1 MDWNNDGKHDWKDD
15 AFYNNVIAPDNKSSG
30 SSYNG
35 SSNHKNS
42 NDNSH
47 NPSSSGSSNGWA
59 WFIVICVVYLLIKL
73 LV

>member
-15 AFYNNVIAPDNKSSG
+15 AFYNNVIATDNKSSG

-35 SSNHKNS
+35 SSNHKKTNG
-42 NDNSH
+42 NSH
-47 NPSSSGSSNGWA
+47 NSSSSDSSNGWTL
-59 WFIVICVVYLLIKL
+59 FIVFWVVYILVKL